1 MEKNLAKVRM
11 AIRPPPCK
19 SDPEGR
25 SEGRNVEWRP
35 PRLPCSLRKVCK
47 AIGSLQAR
55 VNHHRS
61 PLPCKIGLALM
72 VLLCTIL
79 GLEQ

>member
-35 PRLPCSLRKVCK
+35 PRLPCSLRKVSK
-47 AIGSLQAR
+47 AR
-55 VNHHRS
+55 VNYHRS
-61 PLPCKIGLALM
+61 PLPCKVGLALV